1 MHSENCYLVLG
12 KTGVGK
18 STLIKIL
25 SEDQSIKIGNSLNSE
40 TNISKCYNCE
50 IDNYKYSLIDT
61 PGYDDSNGNDTK
73 NYAHIKQML
82 TSNNYKIK
90 GIILLFS
97 FQDSRFGESHRKGL
111 EKIVSLIPLENFW
124 DYVSI
129 IFTKTF
135 LDDEEELEEEK
146 KNKLENFKPIFDT
159 LISAFYKA
167 KGIKKIPFSK
177 IKTIFVNLKVKKTK
191 KDMLNE
197 ITTIFKNNES
207 LEPLFHKLVKEEK
220 REQVMILNDKN
231 RNIGDLFDVK
241 FKIYSFYNQ
250 KGVKIKTISKPVEK
264 KFIKKLEKKEYYGKF
279 QESCSNIYQKSS
291 VITFASFILGTSLV
305 SFCPIAS
312 LGLLCLENI
321 GATVNIGC
329 FIALLGNKVIEYISN
344 KEFNEQKV
352 IEELIIEEDEL

>member
-1 MHSENCYLVLG
+1 MHSENCFLVLG

-25 SEDQSIKIGNSLNSE
+25 SEDQSIKIGDSLISE

-73 NYAHIKQML
+73 NYAYIKELL
-82 TSNNYKIK
+82 TSNKYKIK

-129 IFTKTF
+129 IFTKTY

-146 KNKLENFKPIFDT
+146 KKKLENFKEIFDT

-167 KGIKKIPFSK
+167 KGIKIIPFSK
-177 IKTIFVNLKVKKTK
+177 IKTVFVNLRIKKHK
-191 KDMLNE
+191 KHMLNE
-197 ITTIFKNNES
+197 ITTIFKKNEN

-231 RNIGDLFDVK
+231 KNIGDLFDVK

-250 KGVKIKTISKPVEK
+250 KGIKIKTISKPVEK
-264 KFIKKLEKKEYYGKF
+264 KFIKKLEKYEYDGKF
-279 QESCSNIYQKSS
+279 QDSCFNIEIKSAVVSITSNIIG
-291 VITFASFILGTSLV
+291 VSLV

-312 LGLLCLENI
+312 LCFFSLGTIGLTATLGSFAGII
-321 GATVNIGC
+321 GKYA
-329 FIALLGNKVIEYISN
+329 IEYLSN

>member
-1 MHSENCYLVLG
+1 MNSENCFLVLG

-25 SEDQSIKIGNSLNSE
+25 SEDQSIKIGNSLKPE
-40 TNISKCYNCE
+40 TNKPKCYNCE

-61 PGYDDSNGNDTK
+61 PGYDDSNGNDIE
-73 NYAHIKQML
+73 NYAHIKELL
-82 TSNNYKIK
+82 TSNKYKIK

-97 FQDSRFGESHRKGL
+97 FQDSRFGESHRKGF

-135 LDDEEELEEEK
+135 WDDEEELEEEK
-146 KNKLENFKPIFDT
+146 KKKLENYKQIFDT

-167 KGIKKIPFSK
+167 KGIKMIPFSK
-177 IKTIFVNLKVKKTK
+177 IKTVFVNLKIKKHK
-191 KDMLNE
+191 KNMLNE
-197 ITTIFKNNES
+197 ITTIFKKNES
-207 LEPLFHKLVKEEK
+207 LEPLFYKLVKEEK
-220 REQVMILNDKN
+220 WEQVMILNDSN

-250 KGVKIKTISKPVEK
+250 KGIKIKTISKPVEK
-264 KFIKKLEKKEYYGKF
+264 KFIKKLEKFEYDKKF
-279 QESCSNIYQKSS
+279 EESWYNICFHSAAVS
-291 VITFASFILGTSLV
+291 IGSRIVGTSLIP
-305 SFCPIAS
+305 FCPIVSLTFFS
-312 LGLLCLENI
+312 LGTI
-321 GATVNIGC
+321 SGTVNLVSLSS
-329 FIALLGNKVIEYISN
+329 LLGKKVIEYLWN
-344 KEFNEQKV
+344 KEFNEEKV